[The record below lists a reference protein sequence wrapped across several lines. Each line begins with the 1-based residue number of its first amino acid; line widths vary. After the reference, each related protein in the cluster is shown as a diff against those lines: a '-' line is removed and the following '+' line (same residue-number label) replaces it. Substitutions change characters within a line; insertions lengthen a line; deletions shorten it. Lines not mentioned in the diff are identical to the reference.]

1 MFLGA
6 PDEMSRKPRD
16 ELCRKRNHNELLSNL
31 CVHNCKI
38 PALSR
43 SRHPQFSVQKRLIP
57 VIEER
62 QLFTDSFAFTV
73 SVVNLNL
80 ECARLN

>member
-1 MFLGA
+1 
-6 PDEMSRKPRD
+6 MSRKSRD
-16 ELCRKRNHNELLSNL
+16 ELGRKRNHNELLSNL
-31 CVHNCKI
+31 CVQNCKI
-38 PALSR
+38 RALSR

-62 QLFTDSFAFTV
+62 QLFNGSFAFTV
-73 SVVNLNL
+73 CVVNLNL